1 MENKMVENDLI
12 AIISSSVHDMKVP
25 LTTISGFAG
34 AMLDGTIPEEKREHY
49 LAIIR
54 DESERMR
61 LICEELLEASR
72 IEAGCE
78 SYKNEKVDISDTAR
92 NVIVSLL
99 DEIES
104 KNLNFCFKEPDT
116 AQFVMGDKGAITR
129 LLYNICENA
138 VKFSYKDG
146 DMGVTLCV
154 IEGFDAVRI
163 ENSGDAIS
171 EDDMEKIFMPFYRG
185 GRGSGS
191 GLGMFIAKRIAD
203 AHGAEIK
210 INRENDRT
218 VFTVIF
224 KRG

>member
-1 MENKMVENDLI
+1 MGENDLI
-12 AIISSSVHDMKVP
+12 AIISSSVHDMKAP

-54 DESERMR
+54 DESERMSR
-61 LICEELLEASR
+61 ICEELLEASR

-78 SYKNEKVDISDTAR
+78 NYKNETVDISDIAR

-99 DEIES
+99 DEIEA
-104 KNLNFCFKEPDT
+104 KNLNFEFNEPEIRQT
-116 AQFVMGDKGAITR
+116 VMGDKGAITR

-138 VKFSYKDG
+138 VKFSYKGG
-146 DMGVTLCV
+146 DMVVTLGV
-154 IEGFDAVRI
+154 IDGYNAVRI

-171 EDDMEKIFMPFYRG
+171 DEVKEKIFLPFYRSG
-185 GRGSGS
+185 KGSGS

-210 INRENDRT
+210 IDRDNDRT
-218 VFTVIF
+218 VFTVVF
-224 KRG
+224 GRG